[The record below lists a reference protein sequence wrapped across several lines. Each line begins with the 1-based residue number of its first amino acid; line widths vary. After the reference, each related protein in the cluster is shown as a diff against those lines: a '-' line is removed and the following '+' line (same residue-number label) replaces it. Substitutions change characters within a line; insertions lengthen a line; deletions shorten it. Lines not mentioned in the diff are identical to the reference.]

1 MGFGIV
7 YTKTIKK
14 PMIWHRC
21 GLSVAKVLARW
32 KIIYASKILVP
43 VIIIVILFIG
53 GINAGVI
60 TFEAPEKNLEG
71 KNLKGEIT
79 ATEREINATLTIYFN
94 DETIYSKYIK
104 LPNNASVYNLLM
116 KAAENNEIKIESTY
130 WESFDSIVV
139 DCITYKNVRY
149 ASDSNH
155 YWAYYVN
162 GEAGMQG
169 ADKQIIK
176 NNDLIEW
183 RFEGD

>member
-1 MGFGIV
+1 MSHD
-7 YTKTIKK
+7 TK
-14 PMIWHRC
+14 
-21 GLSVAKVLARW
+21 W
-32 KIIYASKILVP
+32 KLIYASKILVP
-43 VIIIVILFIG
+43 VIAIVILFIG

-60 TFEAPEKNLEG
+60 TFKTPEKNSEE
-71 KNLKGEIT
+71 KIT
-79 ATEREINATLTIYFN
+79 ATLIIYFDDETNYSKSITLTSN
-94 DETIYSKYIK
+94 TT
-104 LPNNASVYNLLM
+104 VYDLLL

-162 GEAGMQG
+162 EEAGMQG
-169 ADKQIIK
+169 ADKQIVE

-183 RFEGD
+183 RFKEF

>member
-1 MGFGIV
+1 MSHD
-7 YTKTIKK
+7 TK
-14 PMIWHRC
+14 
-21 GLSVAKVLARW
+21 W

-43 VIIIVILFIG
+43 VIAIVILFIG

-60 TFEAPEKNLEG
+60 TFKTPEKNLEE
-71 KNLKGEIT
+71 KIT
-79 ATEREINATLTIYFN
+79 ATLIIYFDDETNYSKSITLTNNAT
-94 DETIYSKYIK
+94 
-104 LPNNASVYNLLM
+104 VYDLLL

-149 ASDSNH
+149 ASDPNH

-162 GEAGMQG
+162 EEAGMQG
-169 ADKQIIK
+169 ADKQIVE

-183 RFEGD
+183 RFKEF